1 MSGAGRAVDATRAV
15 EAARNRGLHGKRSL
29 IDGYVFIGP
38 WLFGFLGL
46 TLIPMVASLLI
57 SFTRYDIL
65 SPPKWAGLANF
76 RMMFFTDPRYWN
88 SVKATLYF
96 AFTSVPLRLAF
107 ALVVAMMLKASRR
120 FIEVYR
126 AVFYAPSIVGGSVA
140 VAVMWREV
148 FGGRGMVNALLRLV
162 GIPSNIEWLGNPYT
176 AIWTLILLAV
186 WQFGSPM
193 LIFLAGLKQIPPEL
207 YESASIDG
215 ARRPRRFFSI
225 TLPML
230 SPIIFFNL
238 ILQTIAGFTSFT
250 QAFIVTNGTGAPLD
264 TTNLYTLYLYLRT
277 FQSLEMGYGA
287 GMSWILLVFIAIATA
302 VVFKSSP
309 YWVHYES
316 KEGR

>member
-1 MSGAGRAVDATRAV
+1 MSATAAGR
-15 EAARNRGLHGKRSL
+15 KRKNL
-29 IDGYVFIGP
+29 IEGYLFIGP
-38 WLFGFLGL
+38 WLLGFLGL
-46 TLIPMVASLLI
+46 TLIPMVATLLL

-65 SPPKWAGLANF
+65 SPPRWIGLENF
-76 RMMFFTDPRYWN
+76 RMMFFDDPRYWR

-96 AFTSVPLRLAF
+96 ALTSVPLRLAF
-107 ALVVAMMLKASRR
+107 ALAVAMLLKASRR

-148 FGGRGMVNALLRLV
+148 FGGQGLFNGLLRLV
-162 GIPSNIEWLGNPYT
+162 GLPGNIEWLGNPNT

-193 LIFLAGLKQIPPEL
+193 LIFLAGLKQIPAEL

-215 ARRPRRFFSI
+215 ASRPRRFFGI

-238 ILQTIAGFTSFT
+238 IMQTIAGFTSFT

-264 TTNLYTLYLYLRT
+264 TTNLYALYLYLRT
-277 FQSLEMGYGA
+277 FQSLQMGYGA
-287 GMSWILLVFIAIATA
+287 GMAWLLLVFIALATA
-302 VVFKSSP
+302 LVFKSSP

-316 KEGR
+316 KGGR